1 MWLFEVA
8 EVIQKVKQEKGGD
21 IVLKSIRP
29 AYNGIVFETTYETF
43 IKWFR
48 VDGHIEEHHKDDW
61 RK

>member
-8 EVIQKVKQEKGGD
+8 EVIQKIKQEKGGD
-21 IVLKSIRP
+21 IVLKSIRS
-29 AYNGIVFETTYETF
+29 AYDGIVFETMYETF

-48 VDGHIEEHHKDDW
+48 VDGHIEEHNKDDW